1 MLSERQPLLHGSTN
15 ENAQI
20 SDEHAVSIN
29 YGSVSTGESASH
41 HHHHSHDV
49 PANSSLRSLLL
60 LVALSLHSIFEG
72 LAIGLQNSVDEVL
85 AIFAAVVLHKCVIAF
100 GLSLNMV
107 QSNLRTGVVIQ
118 LALVFC
124 LAAPIGMSIGMAVM
138 EFSDKLQAAVLSGC
152 LQGIA
157 CGTFLY
163 VTFFEVLP
171 HELNNGDMRTSKM
184 LFIILG
190 FAASCAIVFLDPD
203 TSKPQNH
210 CPN

>member
-1 MLSERQPLLHGSTN
+1 MLQASREEH
-15 ENAQI
+15 AH
-20 SDEHAVSIN
+20 SDSAVSIN
-29 YGSVSTGESASH
+29 YGSVPDNESSSN
-41 HHHHSHDV
+41 HHHSHEI
-49 PANSSLRSLLL
+49 PTNSSLRSLLL
-60 LVALSLHSIFEG
+60 LVALSLHSVFEG
-72 LAIGLQNSVDEVL
+72 LAIGLQKSVDEVL
-85 AIFAAVVLHKCVIAF
+85 QIFAAVVLHKCVIAF

-107 QSNLRTGVVIQ
+107 QSKLRTGVCIT

-124 LAAPIGMSIGMAVM
+124 SMSPIGLGIGMGVM

-171 HELNNGDMRTSKM
+171 HELNSSDMRTAKM

-203 TSKPQNH
+203 TSKSPNK
-210 CPN
+210 CPA